1 MRIDTSVQSHG
12 ELGRHTLSL
21 VLREAKALH
30 RAAVSE
36 SLAASL
42 PVLRRLLASQVIRSM
57 SLTELRRCRHRV
69 QRKHVL
75 RVLAIEAGYAG
86 WNEYRAAIAE
96 AQPEALQ
103 PFDVLRRTAGYPN
116 LWFSSLKEAEDYAVV
131 QGGHPI
137 RVGRQAVI
145 FAAG

>member
-1 MRIDTSVQSHG
+1 M
-12 ELGRHTLSL
+12 
-21 VLREAKALH
+21 
-30 RAAVSE
+30 
-36 SLAASL
+36 
-42 PVLRRLLASQVIRSM
+42 
-57 SLTELRRCRHRV
+57 
-69 QRKHVL
+69 L